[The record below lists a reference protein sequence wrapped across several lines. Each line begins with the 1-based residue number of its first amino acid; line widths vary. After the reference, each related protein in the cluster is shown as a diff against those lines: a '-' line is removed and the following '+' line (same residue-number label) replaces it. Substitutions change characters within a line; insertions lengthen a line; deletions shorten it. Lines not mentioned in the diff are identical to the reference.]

1 MDNLD
6 KNSEVTIFGMLPHI
20 TEYVGDTFWLKID
33 ELTNSQKTIRYAHD
47 YVSEIESVFSRDC
60 DEYEESTKMLGGHAG
75 YFRKY
80 YLIDHNEVIK
90 SFYKLGAKEYED
102 IFIEVL
108 DKYNTVF
115 NNAGNRDIEK
125 TITILKNDF
134 EKYDTMIREL
144 DHKIEWYFNNYNNK
158 EVENDITLY
167 LNKYLAEKENKDTG
181 V

>member
-6 KNSEVTIFGMLPHI
+6 KNSEV
-20 TEYVGDTFWLKID
+20 
-33 ELTNSQKTIRYAHD
+33 
-47 YVSEIESVFSRDC
+47 
-60 DEYEESTKMLGGHAG
+60 
-75 YFRKY
+75 
-80 YLIDHNEVIK
+80 
-90 SFYKLGAKEYED
+90 
-102 IFIEVL
+102 
-108 DKYNTVF
+108 TVF

-144 DHKIEWYFNNYNNK
+144 DHKIEWYFNNYNNE